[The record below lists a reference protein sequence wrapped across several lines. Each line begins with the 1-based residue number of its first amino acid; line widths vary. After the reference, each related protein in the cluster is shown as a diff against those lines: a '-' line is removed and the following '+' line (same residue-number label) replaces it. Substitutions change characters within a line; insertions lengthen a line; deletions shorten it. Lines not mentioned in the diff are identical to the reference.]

1 MPLYICICPIT
12 SKMYYLIQKLCR
24 VNALSSLKGYRIA
37 IVWRIKGHTEF
48 VEDIIKGTA
57 VHKTKNMDSIC
68 LW

>member
-1 MPLYICICPIT
+1 
-12 SKMYYLIQKLCR
+12 MYYLIQKLCR